1 MFDFL
6 KRKKPE
12 VETRSVAQGGFT
24 GQVMALRESWLAGH
38 SGLGDLTAAV
48 QSCVSLWEGALAAS
62 DVTGADGLLTR
73 SVMAQ
78 TARAL
83 ALRGEALWFIGDAGL
98 LPVSDYTYSTRQG
111 VMRAYRLTIPDAGGA
126 YSVNALAGEVLH
138 FKIGVDAVNPW
149 QGTSP
154 LRRASLTAELLHVLE
169 TTLAEVYSNAPIGS
183 QVVPF
188 PESPGTDLET
198 LGRGFAGRR
207 GRVLLRESVNVAAAG
222 GPVPAAD
229 WKPQSLTP
237 NLADSMAT
245 QNLAAARGA
254 ILNAYG
260 VLPGLVEP
268 STTGPL
274 IREAQRHL
282 AGWTLQPAALLM
294 AEEASAKLG
303 GKVEIDVMRPVQA
316 YDVSGR
322 ARAMATLIQGL
333 AQAKE
338 AGIDPDAAL
347 RLVNWGRDDDAF

>member
-1 MFDFL
+1 MFDWF
-6 KRKKPE
+6 RKKPE

-24 GQVMALRESWLAGH
+24 GQVLAMRESWIAGH
-38 SGLGDLTAAV
+38 SGMGDLTAAV

-62 DVTGADGLLTR
+62 DVQGAELLTR
-73 SVMAQ
+73 HVMAS
-78 TARAL
+78 TARAM
-83 ALRGEALWFIGDAGL
+83 ALRGECLWYLGDDGL
-98 LPVSDYTYSTRQG
+98 LPVADYDYSTRQG
-111 VMRAYRLTIPDAGGA
+111 RIRAYRLTIPDAGGA
-126 YSVNALAGEVLH
+126 YSVNALAAEVLH
-138 FKIGVDAVNPW
+138 FKIGVDPSHPW

-154 LRRASLTAELLHVLE
+154 LRRASLTAELLHTLE
-169 TTLAEVYSNAPIGS
+169 STLAEVYANAPIGS

-198 LGRGFAGRR
+198 LGQGFKGRR

-222 GPVPAAD
+222 GPTPQQD
-229 WKPQSLTP
+229 WKPQALTP

-260 VLPGLVEP
+260 VLPALVEP
-268 STTGPL
+268 ATTGPL

-282 AGWTLQPAALLM
+282 AGWTLQPMAMLM

-322 ARAMATLIQGL
+322 ARAMATVVQGL
-333 AQAKE
+333 ALAKE

-347 RLVNWGRDDDAF
+347 RLVNWGRGDDAF